1 MHPCFFWFPIL
12 NIFKRCGGGK
22 KGISWEVS
30 TSGDSCWAEPLSSPC
45 VPESLWLKKWSCL
58 YEYYLTTTV
67 FFLSV
72 IRHIDLLYKMVME
85 LVNMVSGCKTN
96 DLLLQ
101 KFPSNCVSMTKRY
114 VSHFAS
120 FTFLPSSSLTHH
132 FLLLLH
138 LSKTVKC
145 SLALSLCESL
155 D

>member
-1 MHPCFFWFPIL
+1 M
-12 NIFKRCGGGK
+12 GGRRGFLGK
-22 KGISWEVS
+22 CPPVG
-30 TSGDSCWAEPLSSPC
+30 TAAGQTPLSSPC

-72 IRHIDLLYKMVME
+72 IRYIDLLFKMVME

-120 FTFLPSSSLTHH
+120 FMFLPSSSLTHH